1 MEIFGYF
8 MALFIGISLG
18 LFGGGGS
25 ILAVPVLAYLFLL
38 DEKVATAYSLF
49 IIGFGALVGGL
60 KQNRNNNVDWT
71 TAIVFGIPSLIGVW
85 IVRLYVIPQ
94 LPEILFSIGDFS
106 ISRRMGMFGVFI
118 VLMFAVAYSMLN
130 NNSRKGGTGNIIY
143 NYPLILIEGFV
154 IGAVTGFVGAG
165 GGFII
170 IPALVLLTN
179 LDIKKAIGTS
189 LIIIAFKSILGFFLG
204 DALIMSIDW
213 NFLIVFT
220 TLTIAGIFLGIYFGK
235 FIDGNKLKK
244 GFGYFVLAMA
254 LFILFTEFI
263 IQ

>member
-1 MEIFGYF
+1 
-8 MALFIGISLG
+8 
-18 LFGGGGS
+18 
-25 ILAVPVLAYLFLL
+25 
-38 DEKVATAYSLF
+38 
-49 IIGFGALVGGL
+49 
-60 KQNRNNNVDWT
+60 
-71 TAIVFGIPSLIGVW
+71 
-85 IVRLYVIPQ
+85 
-94 LPEILFSIGDFS
+94 
-106 ISRRMGMFGVFI
+106 
-118 VLMFAVAYSMLN
+118 MLN

-143 NYPLILIEGFV
+143 NYPLILLEGFV

-220 TLTIAGIFLGIYFGK
+220 TLTIAGIYFGIYFGK

>member
-1 MEIFGYF
+1 M
-8 MALFIGISLG
+8 S
-18 LFGGGGS
+18 
-25 ILAVPVLAYLFLL
+25 VPWYRNRA
-38 DEKVATAYSLF
+38 AYSLF

-94 LPEILFSIGDFS
+94 LPEILFNIGDFS

-118 VLMFAVAYSMLN
+118 VLMFAAAYSMLN

-220 TLTIAGIFLGIYFGK
+220 SLTIVGIFSGIYIGK
-235 FIDGNKLKK
+235 IIDGNKLKK
-244 GFGYFVLAMA
+244 GFAY
-254 LFILFTEFI
+254 FILVMAILMFIMEFLI
-263 IQ
+263 N